1 MPELIDRTL
10 YIICD
15 CPGMSGESEGV
26 LTDGERLEDG
36 ESEGVLTDGERLE
49 DEEGVEEFVEEF
61 VVCIATVVVNS
72 MLQSSH

>member
-26 LTDGERLEDG
+26 LTDGERLE
-36 ESEGVLTDGERLE
+36 E
-49 DEEGVEEFVEEF
+49 EEGVEEFVEEF

>member
-26 LTDGERLEDG
+26 LTDGERLE
-36 ESEGVLTDGERLE
+36 E
-49 DEEGVEEFVEEF
+49 EEGVEEFVEEF
-61 VVCIATVVVNS
+61 VVCRATVVVNS

>member
-26 LTDGERLEDG
+26 LTDGERLE
-36 ESEGVLTDGERLE
+36 E
-49 DEEGVEEFVEEF
+49 EEGVEEFVEEF
-61 VVCIATVVVNS
+61 VVCIATVVVSS

>member
-26 LTDGERLEDG
+26 LTDGERLE
-36 ESEGVLTDGERLE
+36 E
-49 DEEGVEEFVEEF
+49 EEGVEEFVEEF
-61 VVCIATVVVNS
+61 VVCIDTVVVNS

>member
-15 CPGMSGESEGV
+15 CPGMS
-26 LTDGERLEDG
+26 G